1 MSNIVDWSKYV
12 LRLTRETSEYQS
24 GSWYNHSWNEKYQ
37 IVEYAETTCRGETIR
52 IDNIEGE
59 VIHITFFDEKTP
71 KYGVYGVVSLQNPK
85 DVLRNDHAQGGSNEF
100 VWERNDC
107 VVLTL
112 ELKEN

>member
-71 KYGVYGVVSLQNPK
+71 KYGVYGVLSLQNPK
-85 DVLRNDHAQGGSNEF
+85 DVLRNEHAQGSNNEF

>member
-1 MSNIVDWSKYV
+1 MSNTVDWSKYV

-85 DVLRNDHAQGGSNEF
+85 DVLRNEHAQGGSNEF